1 MGKRIERNP
10 EQEARWSELQ
20 QRMQERIAYHERKIR
35 EQHDREARRQARL
48 RRLTFGLLPR

>member
-1 MGKRIERNP
+1 MGKRIERDP
-10 EQEARWSELQ
+10 EQEARWGELQ

-35 EQHDREARRQARL
+35 EQHDREARREARL